1 MLTINSLV
9 FDYRDIDGDAAFG
22 IRKIPVQLGRWN
34 TIYLLVGLAVA
45 LVGVSAW
52 LASRGFVSP
61 VMPVALACG
70 SAGLLFAVISRLR
83 PLTISVFADLF
94 LILPAILEIFA

>member
-22 IRKIPVQLGRWN
+22 TRTIPVRLGRRN
-34 TIYLLVGLAVA
+34 TIYLLIGLAVA

-61 VMPVALACG
+61 VMPAAIAYG

-83 PLTISVFADLF
+83 PLTISVLADLF
-94 LILPAILEIFA
+94 LIFPAIVEIFA